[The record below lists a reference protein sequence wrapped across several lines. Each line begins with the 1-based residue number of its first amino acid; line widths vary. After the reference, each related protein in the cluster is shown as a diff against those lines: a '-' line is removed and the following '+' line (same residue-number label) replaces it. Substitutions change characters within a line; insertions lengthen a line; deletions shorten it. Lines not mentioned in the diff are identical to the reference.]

1 MMTPRVAAIH
11 DMSGFGRCSLT
22 VAIPILSAMGIQ
34 CCPLPTAFL
43 STHTG
48 GFEGFTFLDMTDEMP
63 KVSAHWKQLGLSF
76 QALYSGFLGSE
87 RQIGIVE
94 DFIRDFR
101 APGTVVVVDP
111 VMGDH
116 GRVYQT
122 YTPAMCAGTA
132 HLAAQA
138 DVITPNLTE
147 AALLLDIPYEDLP
160 TGEDGCRE
168 IVERLSL
175 EGKRSVV
182 LTGASAEEGETGA
195 VCYDTSTGRV
205 EVVETQ
211 RVPREFHGTGDVFAS
226 VLTGALVQRASL
238 PEATRAAVD
247 FVRLCAERTAAQG
260 LPMREGVDFEP
271 LLGTLTTWANRS

>member
-22 VAIPILSAMGIQ
+22 VAIPILSAMGVQ

-63 KVSAHWKQLGLSF
+63 KVAAHWKQLDLGF
-76 QALYSGFLGSE
+76 RALYSGFLGSE

-94 DFIRDFR
+94 DFIQNFR
-101 APGTVVVVDP
+101 ADGTIVVVDP

-116 GRVYQT
+116 GKVYQT
-122 YTPAMCAGTA
+122 YTTAMCAGTA

-147 AALLLDIPYEDLP
+147 AALLLGIPYEDLP
-160 TGEDGCRE
+160 AGEAGCRE
-168 IVERLSL
+168 IVEKLSL
-175 EGKRSVV
+175 EGRRSVV
-182 LTGASAEEGETGA
+182 LTGAAAGEDATGA
-195 VCYDTSTGRV
+195 VCFDAADGRV
-205 EVVETQ
+205 HTVQTE

-226 VLTGALVQRASL
+226 VLTGALVQGASL
-238 PEATRAAVD
+238 TEAARAAVD
-247 FVRLCAERTAAQG
+247 FVKLCAERTAAEG

-271 LLGTLTTWANRS
+271 LLGALTAWGART